1 MPAYSY
7 SILNIPEAQAFVF
20 RLLPQVL
27 NFMNRRTIMDMKD
40 LFFFLWTTTVGLVG
54 IGLVVYVM
62 TLKKKEQEKS
72 LS

>member
-1 MPAYSY
+1 
-7 SILNIPEAQAFVF
+7 
-20 RLLPQVL
+20 
-27 NFMNRRTIMDMKD
+27 MDMKD